1 VADDYTRRRSGQSG
15 QVMVLVAVAL
25 LALIGSAAL
34 ILLAGSVE
42 WQKNQLQELAD
53 STALDAALRIGVGC
67 DSAKA
72 NVVLKEADDFLATRR
87 TKLGPYSVAAGTCA
101 TPYKGTDFFTGQLSS
116 TYNYPYRAHQQQ
128 LEVILTLTLPISFG
142 GELGTTNTTVTRRA
156 VAQALPGSVPAV
168 SATSLT
174 CGGGQVNVGGDVV
187 ARNAIIVSGSCAL
200 YAHTRFDATS
210 GTYSSL
216 GNVRVYADGQ
226 SWVGGGGACAA
237 GSNAGSS
244 TAICADGAEVSGH
257 VTPACGTSGTSQFLS
272 AGGAAINP
280 NPCAAGVAPQPAFAP
295 GTGLPPDPNTDAVAI
310 ATLQGTGGA
319 ACAAG
324 AVYPNILVG
333 AATIGT
339 GLGPAPTKDPSG
351 YYHFKPSCY
360 GYLDLGALS
369 GGISNVQV
377 GPIVTAKHFITPTL
391 PAPSTAGTLLVA
403 DVRSDAT
410 PSRFLAP
417 AGWLPA
423 GAPSQAGTSP
433 RTEIWYYPNNP
444 GAVPNPTFTITPAS
458 IDSTAQVSE
467 WRNVATV
474 LPLDQTGNFSA
485 GVNQL
490 TATVSTP
497 VATAAANELVITDDG
512 VLEAVAGQVLNQG
525 ASWNSLAND
534 PTDGFSAEYRLD
546 LPAAVASET
555 VTSTKPTTWALVMAT
570 FKPAPVTP
578 ANAVL
583 DPGFYYFN
591 GSGFA
596 GGGGICLNG
605 GILLARD
612 VTLEFA
618 NQAGFSSGTC
628 AAGGGTACAGTCA
641 FGSTPCSISVCP
653 PNALADPLAPLGP
666 NTWFA
671 APCSQAPPATGTQD
685 TSCSGSW
692 CPAGDRACQNL
703 LIYTAMGSTGQI
715 ALSGSAV
722 HAWLLGSI
730 YWSGA
735 CTYAVNGT
743 SVIDGSLACGALTIS
758 AGAGAGIGA
767 GSDFGISTAT
777 VEAILIE

>member
-1 VADDYTRRRSGQSG
+1 
-15 QVMVLVAVAL
+15 MVLVAVAM

-53 STALDAALRIGVGC
+53 STALNSALTIGMGC
-67 DSAKA
+67 DSTKA
-72 NVVLKEADDFLATRR
+72 PLVLKAADDFLATRR
-87 TKLGPYSVAAGTCA
+87 TKVGPVVSTAGTCA
-101 TPYKGTDFFTGQLSS
+101 TPYQETDVFAGGLSS

-128 LEVILTLTLPISFG
+128 VEVILTLTLPISFG

-156 VAQALPGSVPAV
+156 VAQALPGSVPAI

-174 CGGGQVNVGGDVV
+174 CSGGQVNVGGDVV
-187 ARNAIIVSGSCAL
+187 TNNAITLAGSCAL
-200 YAHTRFDATS
+200 YAHSRFDAVS

-216 GNVRVYADGQ
+216 GNVRIRADGQ
-226 SWVGGGGACAA
+226 TWVGGGGACSA
-237 GSNAGSS
+237 GLNSGSTNAV
-244 TAICADGAEVSGH
+244 CADGSEVSGH
-257 VTPACGTSGTSQFLS
+257 VTPACGTTGTSQLLS
-272 AGGAAINP
+272 AGDAAVNA
-280 NPCAAGVAPQPAFAP
+280 NPCAAGVSLQPVFGP

-310 ATLQGTGGA
+310 AQLQGNGGA
-319 ACAAG
+319 PCSAATT
-324 AVYPNILVG
+324 YPTITVG
-333 AATIGT
+333 AAIVGT
-339 GLGPAPTKDPSG
+339 GLAAPTAKDPSG

-360 GYLDLGALS
+360 GYVDLGALS

-410 PSRFLAP
+410 PGRFLAS
-417 AGWLPA
+417 AGWIDTGLV
-423 GAPSQAGTSP
+423 PSQAGSSP

-444 GAVPNPTFTITPAS
+444 GGISNATFTITPAS
-458 IDSTAQVSE
+458 IDSTAQMSE

-474 LPLDQTGNFSA
+474 NPLDVGGNFATGTSP
-485 GVNQL
+485 L
-490 TATVSTP
+490 TATVSTAP
-497 VATAAANELVITDDG
+497 TATASANELVITDDG
-512 VLEAVAGQVLNQG
+512 VLEGVAGQVLTQG

-534 PTDGFSAEYRLD
+534 PTDGFSAEYRID
-546 LPAAVASET
+546 LPAAIASET
-555 VTSTKPTTWALVMAT
+555 VTSTKPTSWALVMAA
-570 FKPAPVTP
+570 FKPAPSTP

-591 GSGFA
+591 GLGFA

-612 VTLEFA
+612 VTLEFV
-618 NQAGFSSGTC
+618 NQAGFSSGSCT
-628 AAGGGTACAGTCA
+628 AGGGAACAGTCQ
-641 FGSTPCSISVCP
+641 FGSTPCSVSVCP
-653 PNALADPLAPLGP
+653 PNALADPLAPLGG

-671 APCSQAPPATGTQD
+671 APCSVAPPAPGTQD

-692 CPAGDRACQNL
+692 CPAGDRACQNV
-703 LIYTAMGSTGQI
+703 LIYTPASSTGQI
-715 ALSGSAV
+715 ALTGSAV

-735 CTYAVNGT
+735 CTYAINGT
-743 SVIDGSLACGALTIS
+743 SVIDGSLACGPLTIS
-758 AGAGAGIGA
+758 AGVGAGIGV